1 MSVLMCTD
9 DHLAVVAIVA
19 MASARGDGVHG
30 LRRSLREMECRAMKH
45 EAAVASGDTL
55 AASVLET
62 RRVELRAIRV
72 LWNANRDAFA
82 ARYRGEEPV
91 VDKPTIT
98 AADYRRLASH
108 LTDPVTVL
116 KLTARYEY
124 QACEAPHWVT
134 STARDHCDAAKAI
147 AGHCLPG
154 WESRPAFL

>member
-1 MSVLMCTD
+1 MSVLMCSD
-9 DHLAVVAIVA
+9 DHLKAIAIVA
-19 MASARGDGVHG
+19 MASAQGDGVHG
-30 LRRSLREMECRAMKH
+30 LRRALREMECRAVEH
-45 EAAVASGDTL
+45 EAAIASGDML

-62 RRVELRAIRV
+62 RRTELRAIRV

-82 ARYRGEEPV
+82 ARYRGEEPEG
-91 VDKPTIT
+91 DKPTIT
-98 AADYRRLASH
+98 AADFKRLASH

-124 QACEAPHWVT
+124 QACEAPDWAT

-147 AGHCLPG
+147 AGYCLPG